1 MGVALGD
8 YDRDGFTD
16 FYVTNID
23 DAGAAQEQR
32 RRHLQRPR
40 PRRRR
45 GAGQDRRPHGQLG
58 RLGTA
63 FVDYDNDADQDLYL
77 AAGYLDTD
85 QDTNPA
91 IVAAFRRI
99 GLSRQGSVFVS
110 PRDQFLVS
118 LDSCARSFG
127 AGSVSDTPRR

>member
-40 PRRRR
+40 LRPRRRR
-45 GAGQDRRPHGQLG
+45 GAGQDRRPRGQLG

-63 FVDYDNDADQDLYL
+63 FLDYDNDADQDLYL

-85 QDTNPA
+85 QDTNPVQQPSA
-91 IVAAFRRI
+91 LFRNEGDGSTLVSRRI
-99 GLSRQGSVFVS
+99 KCFDGETSR
-110 PRDQFLVS
+110 S
-118 LDSCARSFG
+118 L
-127 AGSVSDTPRR
+127 